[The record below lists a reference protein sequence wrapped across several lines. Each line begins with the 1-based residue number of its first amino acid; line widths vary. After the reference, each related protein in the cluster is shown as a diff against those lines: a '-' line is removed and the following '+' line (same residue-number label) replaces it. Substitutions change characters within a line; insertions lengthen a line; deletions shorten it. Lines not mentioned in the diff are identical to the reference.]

1 MTTVLVTG
9 ANGQLGKSIHRIASN
24 YPELKFIF
32 TDVADLDITNSE
44 VVDVFFQSN
53 KMAYC
58 INCAA
63 YTNVDKAEEEVDK
76 AFLINAT
83 AVKNLAESCRNSR
96 TVLIHVSTDFVFD
109 GTKESPYTEEDTP
122 NPLSV
127 YGKSKL
133 KGEAYIQEIWDKH
146 FIVRT
151 SWLYSEYGSNFVK
164 TMLRLAETRDEIS
177 VVNDQIGS
185 PTYAGDLASFLLEII
200 DKSSKD
206 YGLYHYSNEGSI
218 SWYDFAVEIF
228 KQHIKAVRVVPIPT
242 SAYPTAAK
250 RPAFSVM
257 DLSKADDSLNLK
269 KSCWEKRLAFYFRIM
284 QSDNI

>member
-1 MTTVLVTG
+1 MKTVLVTG

-24 YPELKFIF
+24 YSELKFIF

-44 VVDVFFQSN
+44 AVDAFFQSN
-53 KMAYC
+53 KIAYC

-63 YTNVDKAEEEVDK
+63 YTAVDKAEEEVDK

-83 AVKNLAESCRNSR
+83 AVKNLAESCRNSG

-109 GTKESPYTEEDTP
+109 GTKKTPYTEEDIP

-133 KGEAYIQEIWDKH
+133 KGEAYIQEIWDRH

-151 SWLYSEYGSNFVK
+151 SWLYSEYGNNFVK

-185 PTYAGDLASFLLEII
+185 PTYVGDLASFLLEII
-200 DKSSKD
+200 DKFSRD

-228 KQHIKAVRVVPIPT
+228 KQHKNAVRVVPIPT

-250 RPAFSVM
+250 RPAYSVM
-257 DLSKADDSLNLK
+257 DLSKVKTTFGSTIPLWK
-269 KSCWEKRLAFYFRIM
+269 QRVI
-284 QSDNI
+284 

>member
-44 VVDVFFQSN
+44 AVDAFFQSN
-53 KMAYC
+53 KIAYC

-63 YTNVDKAEEEVDK
+63 YTAVDKAEEEVDK

-83 AVKNLAESCRNSR
+83 AVKNLAESCRNSGA
-96 TVLIHVSTDFVFD
+96 VLIHVSTDFVFD
-109 GTKESPYTEEDTP
+109 GTKRIPYTEEDIP
-122 NPLSV
+122 NPINV

-133 KGEAYIQEIWDKH
+133 KGEAYIQEVWDKH

-151 SWLYSEYGSNFVK
+151 SWLYSEYGNNFVK

-185 PTYAGDLASFLLEII
+185 PTYAGDLASFLLKII

-228 KQHIKAVRVVPIPT
+228 IKFSKDIYVQPILT
-242 SAYPTAAK
+242 KDYPTAAK
-250 RPAFSVM
+250 RPKFSIL
-257 DLSKADDSLNLK
+257 DTSLAANTLNVSIENWR
-269 KSCWEKRLAFYFRIM
+269 KSLLA
-284 QSDNI
+284 SL

>member
-44 VVDVFFQSN
+44 AVDAFFQSN
-53 KMAYC
+53 KIAYC

-83 AVKNLAESCRNSR
+83 AAKNLAESCKNFGA
-96 TVLIHVSTDFVFD
+96 VLIHVSTDFVFD
-109 GTKESPYTEEDTP
+109 GTKETPYTEEDTP

-133 KGEAYIQEIWDKH
+133 KGEAYIQKIWDKH

-200 DKSSKD
+200 DKPSKD
-206 YGLYHYSNEGSI
+206 YGLYHYSNGGSI

-228 KQHIKAVRVVPIPT
+228 KQHKKAVRVVPIPT
-242 SAYPTAAK
+242 TAYPTAAK
-250 RPAFSVM
+250 RPAYSVL
-257 DLSKADDSLNLK
+257 DLQKVNK
-269 KSCWEKRLAFYFRIM
+269 KMKS
-284 QSDNI
+284 

>member
-1 MTTVLVTG
+1 MKTVLVTG

-44 VVDVFFQSN
+44 AVDVFFQSN

-83 AVKNLAESCRNSR
+83 AAKNLAESCRNSR
-96 TVLIHVSTDFVFD
+96 TVFIHVSTDFVFD

-151 SWLYSEYGSNFVK
+151 SWLYSEYGNNFVK

-218 SWYDFAVEIF
+218 SWHDFAVEIF
-228 KQHIKAVRVVPIPT
+228 KQHKKAVRVVPILT
-242 SAYPTAAK
+242 GAYPTAAK
-250 RPAFSVM
+250 RPAYSVL
-257 DLSKADDSLNLK
+257 DNVRVKKELKTTPPFWSASLNEAK
-269 KSCWEKRLAFYFRIM
+269 I
-284 QSDNI
+284 NV